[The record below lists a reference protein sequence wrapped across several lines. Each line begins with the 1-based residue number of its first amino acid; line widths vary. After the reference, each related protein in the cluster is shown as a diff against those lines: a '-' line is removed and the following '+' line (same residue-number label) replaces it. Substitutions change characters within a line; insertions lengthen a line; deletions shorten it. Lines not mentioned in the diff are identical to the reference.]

1 MSNRYFTMGSDGV
14 NYYTSKLPTILS
26 VMKRGS
32 HHPNKR
38 DDEPIA
44 DETKIPKRIFGNNMF
59 KEKLRLMQ
67 DVKNFQMEKH
77 RLKGYIKSKSPAVR
91 EHIIDS
97 RIRDL
102 KDKIRE
108 AEPYLRDI
116 EK

>member
-1 MSNRYFTMGSDGV
+1 MGSDGV
-14 NYYTSKLPTILS
+14 NYYTSNLPTIFS
-26 VMKRGS
+26 VMKKG
-32 HHPNKR
+32 NKQPSKQE
-38 DDEPIA
+38 EPIA
-44 DETKIPKRIFGNNMF
+44 DETKIPKRIFGNNIF
-59 KEKLRLMQ
+59 REKLRLMQ
-67 DVKNFQMEKH
+67 DVKNFQVEKD

-102 KDKIRE
+102 KEKIRH